1 MVLTKLITV
10 LDKGTKMVFM
20 ITKFEASDAEILMSR
35 GWKLSEE
42 LTMITEVGTKVCSAM
57 LNEGTAKSSLSVFNY
72 PQYDIGERSGKL
84 HYSHTTHALAKVVRD
99 MSFDEIPDVIDVKDV
114 DITKP

>member
-1 MVLTKLITV
+1 MPQSKFATV
-10 LDKGTKMVFM
+10 LDKGTKMLFM
-20 ITKFEASDAEILMSR
+20 ITKFEASDADILMSR

-57 LNEGTAKSSLSVFNY
+57 LNEGIAKSSMSVFNF
-72 PQYDIGERSGKL
+72 PKYDVEERTGKL
-84 HYSHTTHALAKVVRD
+84 HYTHTTHALAKVVRS
-99 MSFDEIPDVIDVKDV
+99 MKFDEIPDVINVEGV